1 MKKRILKNWVVKVL
15 GGVIVSYVGFAIMT
29 IDNLGN
35 AEYDRIFI
43 AYTLITFISYILLNM
58 YSNVFDN

>member
-1 MKKRILKNWVVKVL
+1 MKKRTFKNWVVKVL

-35 AEYDRIFI
+35 TEYDRIFI

>member
-15 GGVIVSYVGFAIMT
+15 GGIIVSYVVFAIMT

-35 AEYDRIFI
+35 AKYDRIFI
-43 AYTLITFISYILLNM
+43 AYTIITFISYILLNM

>member
-1 MKKRILKNWVVKVL
+1 MKKRTFKNWVVKVL
-15 GGVIVSYVGFAIMT
+15 GGVIVSYVGFTIMT

-35 AEYDRIFI
+35 TEYDRIFI

>member
-1 MKKRILKNWVVKVL
+1 MKKRILKNWAVKVL
-15 GGVIVSYVGFAIMT
+15 GGIIVSYVVFAIMT

-43 AYTLITFISYILLNM
+43 AYTIITFISYILLNM